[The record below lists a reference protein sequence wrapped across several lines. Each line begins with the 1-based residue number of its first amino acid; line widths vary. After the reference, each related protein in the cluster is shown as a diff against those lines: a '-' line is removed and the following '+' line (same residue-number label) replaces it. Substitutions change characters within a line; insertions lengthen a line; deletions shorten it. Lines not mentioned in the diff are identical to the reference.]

1 MQAPASKVKLS
12 GIDTACSLVKT
23 TYWAEV
29 PCGRCHCAFQIQTR
43 YRDED
48 SLRHINNMAIAG
60 FYDEARGRFMK
71 QIFEDLGPAP
81 WVRIVTADTRVSF
94 LGEVFHPDMLDIGSG
109 ITRIGTAS
117 MEISQAMFQQGKCVG
132 ICTTTFVQADEKGSS
147 PLSDGLRAILQ
158 TYLIS
163 QT

>member
-1 MQAPASKVKLS
+1 MKPEPWRLDRAAYPF
-12 GIDTACSLVKT
+12 
-23 TYWAEV
+23 
-29 PCGRCHCAFQIQTR
+29 AFQIQTR

-109 ITRIGTAS
+109 ITRIGNAS
-117 MEISQAMFQQGKCVG
+117 MEISQAMFQKGKCVG

-147 PLSDGLRAILQ
+147 PLSEGLRAILQ
-158 TYLIS
+158 TYLIT
-163 QT
+163 QP

>member
-1 MQAPASKVKLS
+1 MKPEPWRLDRA
-12 GIDTACSLVKT
+12 
-23 TYWAEV
+23 TY
-29 PCGRCHCAFQIQTR
+29 PFGFHIQTR

-60 FYDEARGRFMK
+60 FYDEARARFMD

-117 MEISQAMFQQGKCVG
+117 MEISQGLFQKGKCVG
-132 ICTTTFVQADEKGSS
+132 ICTTTFVQADEKGAN
-147 PLSDGLRAILQ
+147 PLSDGLKSVLQ
-158 TYLIS
+158 SYLITQS
-163 QT
+163 